1 MERFAVV
8 KRLANGS
15 SVWVCA
21 SDDLAEAK
29 TKMLDLTRQ
38 TGLEHFVHDFL
49 VGNSVARVVDDKKAV
64 GSAAG

>member
-15 SVWVCA
+15 SVWVCT

-29 TKMLDLTRQ
+29 TKMLDLARK
-38 TGLEHFVHDFL
+38 TGHEHFVHDFL
-49 VGNSVARVVDDKKAV
+49 VGNAVARDFDDKKAAT
-64 GSAAG
+64 SAAG